1 MFAAI
6 GSLTMLGLTLG
17 TILGFAAKKL
27 KVDSNPLVDE
37 ISEMLPG
44 TQCGQCGFTGCGQ
57 AAEAIVDGDAPVT
70 VCPPGGKSLAEELA
84 QKLGISVDL
93 SNMKDDEPIFA
104 KVREATCIGC
114 TRCYKVCPT
123 DAIVGAPKQIHAVI
137 RDACTGCKACIDVCP
152 TECLVAIPV
161 QQTIQTWHWPK
172 PAMAA

>member
-1 MFAAI
+1 MLAAI
-6 GSLTMLGLTLG
+6 ASLTALGLTLG
-17 TILGFAAKKL
+17 TILGMAAKKF
-27 KVDSNPLVDE
+27 KVETNPLINEVN
-37 ISEMLPG
+37 EMLPG
-44 TQCGQCGFTGCGQ
+44 TQCGQCGFTGCNQ
-57 AAEAIVDGDAPVT
+57 AAEAIVEGEAPVT

-84 QKLGISVDL
+84 QKLGVTVDL
-93 SNMKDDEPIFA
+93 SNMKEEEPIFA

-152 TECLVAIPV
+152 TECLVAIPI
-161 QQTIQTWHWPK
+161 QKTLQTWHWPK